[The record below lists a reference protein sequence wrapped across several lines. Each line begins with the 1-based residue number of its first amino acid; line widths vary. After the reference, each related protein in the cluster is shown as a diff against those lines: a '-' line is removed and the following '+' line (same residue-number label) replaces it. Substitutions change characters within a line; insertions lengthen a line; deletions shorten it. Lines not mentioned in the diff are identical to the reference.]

1 MSENKSWSEIGKDI
15 SENIDR
21 ISIKLNSKNISDDLK
36 ANFKETIGQAINV
49 INQIIK
55 NIEATVTDEEIKS
68 ETKKIFKDIVNEFE
82 SSVRKLYIQEEE

>member
-82 SSVRKLYIQEEE
+82 SSVRQLYIQEEE